1 MTDQQIIQAAL
12 DAGLCFPDCWAL
24 TSTSDPTEDISDTW
38 GSYEQRKMQSLRD
51 FAERIKAL

>member
-1 MTDQQIIQAAL
+1 LTDQQIIQAAL

-24 TSTSDPTEDISDTW
+24 TSPRDPTEDISDTW